1 MTGSKDINI
10 LIDNMND
17 REVLILEFQHVNK
30 TLENQPN
37 FFNRVIILIL
47 SGIGIGFA
55 MFFKDL
61 HDVSAMTNLAK
72 VSEIAKS
79 DFELLL
85 YGGYFLTCAT
95 IISVVIDYLDWKK
108 IIKRKELVLD
118 KINNL
123 KYESI
128 EYKLGLLTCI

>member
-1 MTGSKDINI
+1 MIGSKDINI

-17 REVLILEFQHVNK
+17 RKVLILEFQYVNK
-30 TLENQPN
+30 TLKNQPN
-37 FFNRVIILIL
+37 FANRVIMLIL

-55 MFFKDL
+55 ILFKDL
-61 HDVSAMTNLAK
+61 HDVSDLAR

-85 YGGYFLTCAT
+85 YGGYFLACAT
-95 IISVVIDYLDWKK
+95 IISAVIDYLDWKK

-128 EYKLGLLTCI
+128 